1 MMNRTLV
8 REAKL
13 RASRGF
19 TLTEVAV
26 VVAIVAIIAATIVP
40 IALDKT
46 QSARK
51 VSAVGGV
58 ASIATAIVTLYN
70 DTTEFPTRKGTERD
84 KIEVLRSG
92 SDGTLDPDFAPGISA
107 LWGLSEVDKLSNHLL
122 VDKPGGVANGYK
134 DNNGVWR
141 GPYIGDV
148 GTDPWGRNYMIIAK
162 GFYDAGTGAAPIYA
176 WVLSAGPNE
185 TIETNIDSDT
195 LNSNATTGLIT
206 NSDDIGYLMLSG
218 GI

>member
-1 MMNRTLV
+1 M
-8 REAKL
+8 

-19 TLTEVAV
+19 TLTEIAV
-26 VVAIVAIIAATIVP
+26 VIAIVAVIVATIAP
-40 IALDKT
+40 IALDKI

-51 VSAVGGV
+51 VSAIGGV
-58 ASIATAIVTLYN
+58 ASIATATVTLYN

-162 GFYDAGTGAAPIYA
+162 GFYDTGTGEAPIYA

-185 TIETNIDSDT
+185 TIETDISSDT
-195 LNSNATTGLIT
+195 LNSNPTTGMT
-206 NSDDIGYLMLSG
+206 SNADDIGYLMLSG